1 MYSLIWRKTHPGTL
15 MCSVSDGCART
26 VRRAPQASRL
36 LAAAAMVLVSSWR
49 AFAADICFQPTAL
62 VSGSTVRLRDIAV
75 VSASDAATMTFLE
88 NVALAPA
95 PAPGRRMRLDFAEI
109 RSRLEATR
117 VPAAELNYSGS
128 SVVVVAS
135 ADALPPVKAK
145 TKKIAKTT
153 VAASPAQVK
162 RAEQVLAEAVRRSLK
177 DKHRESPTMFIDVI
191 VDPADAH
198 AVLAN
203 STQSFEIGAVNA
215 KRTEPQAIP
224 VGYQDAQGQPARF
237 QVQCIVSERPQVPVL
252 LHSVSGGDVIHE
264 SDLEWH
270 PVDST
275 TGLLTRLD
283 AIVDK
288 EAKKTL
294 HADSPIHPDD
304 IRNVPLVRA
313 NDIVTGIWKSGSIRI
328 TGQFKAKGDGG
339 LGDVITLVKLT
350 GRDQLAARV
359 TDVHEAEILSADG
372 AKSAPREDD
381 GGNLGNQTASRRS
394 SADQGPQVQTVKRPL
409 PTASSVLPANS
420 IEER

>member
-1 MYSLIWRKTHPGTL
+1 
-15 MCSVSDGCART
+15 MCSIIWKKTYPSALVRSGSDRCVRTARCAS
-26 VRRAPQASRL
+26 QASRL
-36 LAAAAMVLVSSWR
+36 LAAAVMVLVSSLD
-49 AFAADICFQPTAL
+49 ASAADICFQPTAL

-75 VSASDAATMTFLE
+75 VSASEAATMTLLE

-95 PAPGRRMRLDFAEI
+95 PAPGRRMRLEFAEI
-109 RSRLEATR
+109 RSRLEATG
-117 VPAAELNYSGS
+117 VPAVELNYSGS
-128 SVVVVAS
+128 TVVVVAS

-145 TKKIAKTT
+145 TKKIAKTR
-153 VAASPAQVK
+153 VAASSAQVK
-162 RAEQVLAEAVRRSLK
+162 RAEQVMADAVRRSLK

-215 KRTEPQAIP
+215 KSTEPQAIP
-224 VGYQDAQGQPARF
+224 VGYQDAQGQSARF
-237 QVQCIVSERPQVPVL
+237 QVQCIVSERPQIPVL
-252 LHSVSGGDVIHE
+252 LHSVSSGDVIHE
-264 SDLEWH
+264 SDLEWR

-275 TGLLTRLD
+275 TGVLTRLD

-294 HADSPIHPDD
+294 HPDSPIHPDD

-328 TGQFKAKGDGG
+328 SGQFKAKGDGG

-372 AKSAPREDD
+372 AKSAAREDD
-381 GGNLGNQTASRRS
+381 GGNPGDGASTRRS
-394 SADQGPQVQTVKRPL
+394 IADKLPQVQTVKPPL
-409 PTASSVLPANS
+409 PTASSVSPVNS